1 MFANRP
7 TGCLQWPAASSCGPS
22 HSSAVGSEQTS
33 GSVHRYGSG
42 GTWCWRQGC
51 QLLSHARQCVHTII
65 IIIIFN
71 PVILTTLPH
80 GRQSHPTS
88 HILRIPGSHCDSQIM
103 IIPPLTVCLIIFFQ
117 SSSHVLHLPQQY
129 WCFPSC
135 HSHRGEQSRQAG
147 EKEQPG
153 FV

>member
-1 MFANRP
+1 MWSITFICCWFGANIWKRAP
-7 TGCLQWPAASSCGPS
+7 LRLRWYMVLKTGLSVTVSCKAMRS
-22 HSSAVGSEQTS
+22 
-33 GSVHRYGSG
+33 YNDIYIYI
-42 GTWCWRQGC
+42 
-51 QLLSHARQCVHTII
+51 L
-65 IIIIFN
+65 N